1 MHPTNII
8 FQASLEVNKMISDR
22 ADDSCSR
29 SSGGDHVVGGGLE
42 NTSEKRGGSVLEGVL
57 PENNN
62 IQLNCPRPPQG
73 INNVLS
79 LSAQFCKIDFG
90 YL

>member
-29 SSGGDHVVGGGLE
+29 SSGGDHVVGGLE
-42 NTSEKRGGSVLEGVL
+42 NTSEKRGGSGK
-57 PENNN
+57 NDCFRGDASRK
-62 IQLNCPRPPQG
+62 Q
-73 INNVLS
+73 
-79 LSAQFCKIDFG
+79 
-90 YL
+90 